1 MENETT
7 EITQQPLEITVQP
20 MVEVQNIS
28 KRFPGVV
35 ALDDVS
41 LQFFPGET
49 HAVVGENGAGKST
62 LMKILSGAYTP
73 DSGTLYLNGEKVSFS
88 HPREAQEKGISII
101 YQEFNLLPE
110 RTVAH
115 NIFLARETS
124 RMGMLDIGKMNKE
137 AVEVLKDLG
146 VEKMISPTA
155 LVSSLSVAE
164 QQLVEIAKAISFKAK
179 VLIMDEPTAALTY
192 TEVGLLNDLVGRLK
206 QKGMSIIFIS
216 HRLREVFDL
225 AEKIS
230 VMKDGKLIKTVNKK
244 EVSPSD
250 VVFLMVGRT
259 LDHYFPPLG
268 EAEDFGDVVLRVKN
282 ASNQYLSD
290 INFELRKG
298 EVLGIAG
305 LQGSGRTELAQSI
318 FGVMPF
324 RSGVMELH
332 GKAIA
337 VKSPAKAI
345 KNRMGFVTED
355 RKSEGIAARQPIRDN
370 MLLTV
375 RSVQFLFGFIFKNG
389 IRNSRK
395 LVPMLGEQ
403 VDIRTD
409 SFDRETQYLSG
420 GNQQK
425 VVLAKWLASDADVF
439 IFDEPT
445 RGIDVESKASIHDM
459 IRALTKKGIAVLMI
473 SSELPE
479 IIGMSDRILVMAD
492 HRIAGELPAKST
504 EQEIMLMAIG
514 HASETKVE
522 MPTTVGVE

>member
-1 MENETT
+1 
-7 EITQQPLEITVQP
+7 
-20 MVEVQNIS
+20 
-28 KRFPGVV
+28 
-35 ALDDVS
+35 
-41 LQFFPGET
+41 
-49 HAVVGENGAGKST
+49 
-62 LMKILSGAYTP
+62 
-73 DSGTLYLNGEKVSFS
+73 
-88 HPREAQEKGISII
+88 
-101 YQEFNLLPE
+101 
-110 RTVAH
+110 
-115 NIFLARETS
+115 
-124 RMGMLDIGKMNKE
+124 
-137 AVEVLKDLG
+137 
-146 VEKMISPTA
+146 
-155 LVSSLSVAE
+155 
-164 QQLVEIAKAISFKAK
+164 
-179 VLIMDEPTAALTY
+179 
-192 TEVGLLNDLVGRLK
+192 
-206 QKGMSIIFIS
+206 
-216 HRLREVFDL
+216 
-225 AEKIS
+225 
-230 VMKDGKLIKTVNKK
+230 
-244 EVSPSD
+244 
-250 VVFLMVGRT
+250 MVGRT

-268 EAEDFGDVVLRVKN
+268 EQDDFGEVVLSVKN
-282 ASNQYLSD
+282 ASNQLLSD
-290 INFELRKG
+290 ISFELRKG

-324 RSGVMELH
+324 RSGAMEMH

-337 VKSPAKAI
+337 VRSPAKAI

-370 MLLTV
+370 ILLTV
-375 RSVQFLFGFIFKNG
+375 RSVQFLFGFIYKNG
-389 IRNSRK
+389 VRKSRK

-409 SFDRETQYLSG
+409 SFDRETQFLSG

-492 HRIAGELPAKST
+492 HRIAGELPAMST

-514 HASETKVE
+514 HANETKAE
-522 MPTTVGVE
+522 SPATVGVE